1 MIKKI
6 INFLN
11 RDEIKILSQY
21 WKFNKK
27 NMIDCDQ
34 SLGSL
39 KKYGDPISE
48 SILLIKKTL
57 LEEVV
62 GEPLLPTY
70 SCSRMYFNGTELIK
84 HSDRPS
90 CEVSV
95 TLNIYA
101 DKDWKIFFCPKNSNK
116 QPLSLITEPGEG
128 LLYEGIKYDHWR
140 EKYEGQECMQV
151 FLHYVRKNGPYKSF
165 YKDGRPSIGY

>member
-34 SLGSL
+34 SIGSL

-62 GEPLLPTY
+62 G
-70 SCSRMYFNGTELIK
+70 
-84 HSDRPS
+84 
-90 CEVSV
+90 
-95 TLNIYA
+95 
-101 DKDWKIFFCPKNSNK
+101 
-116 QPLSLITEPGEG
+116 
-128 LLYEGIKYDHWR
+128 
-140 EKYEGQECMQV
+140 
-151 FLHYVRKNGPYKSF
+151 
-165 YKDGRPSIGY
+165 

>member
-1 MIKKI
+1 MRSITR
-6 INFLN
+6 LT
-11 RDEIKILSQY
+11 E
-21 WKFNKK
+21 
-27 NMIDCDQ
+27 
-34 SLGSL
+34 
-39 KKYGDPISE
+39 KYGDPISE

-84 HSDRPS
+84 HNDRPS

-101 DKDWKIFFCPKNSNK
+101 DKDWKIFFCPKNSDK

-128 LLYEGIKYDHWR
+128 LLYEGMKYDHWR